1 MRMFMLM
8 YGGPTPARVPEL
20 LERHGISQ
28 YTAFEG
34 GHGAGRTG
42 KREGTRAWPGET
54 TMLISIVPDE
64 RADSLAAELEQEA
77 RALPP
82 GERLHVA
89 VLPIE
94 RFF

>member
-1 MRMFMLM
+1 ML
-8 YGGPTPARVPEL
+8 V
-20 LERHGISQ
+20 
-28 YTAFEG
+28 
-34 GHGAGRTG
+34 
-42 KREGTRAWPGET
+42 
-54 TMLISIVPDE
+54 SIVPDE
-64 RADSLAAELEQEA
+64 RAESLASELEREA